1 MLMPSDRPHAD
12 RLFAESSP
20 SVGDRFDVRGL
31 LRQRLL
37 LAGLVLV
44 TCCRYADD
52 AGQIALP
59 ATWLMFVLLVL
70 TGWSCS
76 RRLALSASVL
86 VLLAWS
92 VLETTRAADGTQLV
106 FGQILRLLIA
116 LWLVAWMGRLRERLA
131 EAQRF
136 ARLDALTGLPN
147 RQALVEALVSELNRS
162 RRFGRPFTLA
172 LLDCDGFKGINDR
185 GGHHAGDAVLRQIG
199 VALRQHTRPYDCVGR
214 LGGDEFLLVLSEVDY
229 DDATLIAERLRAAL
243 RHFVERD
250 HPTLTFSLG
259 VVTFLASDLDW
270 EACLQQVD
278 HAMYTAKR
286 RGPDE
291 TQFEI
296 ATADGREAIPIKG

>member
-92 VLETTRAADGTQLV
+92 VRETIRDADGTQLV
-106 FGQILRLLIA
+106 FGQDPLVDQDLSDVALGLRIGGRIHPA
-116 LWLVAWMGRLRERLA
+116 CMIPPAGVAPAIRFR
-131 EAQRF
+131 QR
-136 ARLDALTGLPN
+136 A
-147 RQALVEALVSELNRS
+147 
-162 RRFGRPFTLA
+162 
-172 LLDCDGFKGINDR
+172 
-185 GGHHAGDAVLRQIG
+185 AGDSVC
-199 VALRQHTRPYDCVGR
+199 T
-214 LGGDEFLLVLSEVDY
+214 
-229 DDATLIAERLRAAL
+229 RLRARAW
-243 RHFVERD
+243 
-250 HPTLTFSLG
+250 SK
-259 VVTFLASDLDW
+259 LADRV
-270 EACLQQVD
+270 C
-278 HAMYTAKR
+278 AKASAR
-286 RGPDE
+286 R
-291 TQFEI
+291 
-296 ATADGREAIPIKG
+296 